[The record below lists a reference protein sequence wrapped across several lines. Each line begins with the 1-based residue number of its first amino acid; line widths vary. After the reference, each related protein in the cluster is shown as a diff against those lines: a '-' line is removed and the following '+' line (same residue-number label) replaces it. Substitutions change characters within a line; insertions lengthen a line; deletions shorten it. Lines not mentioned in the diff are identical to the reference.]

1 MAEQAVTEKE
11 EKKGRLEEP
20 TPKLILTSSPHQLGG
35 DTIERV
41 MWSVVLSLLPA
52 TLAGLYFF
60 GWGALFVI
68 VISVVSTL
76 AAEALYQ
83 KISGQGMTIKDGS
96 AAVTGLLL
104 ALTLP
109 PGSPWWLSVIGGFFA
124 IIICKQLY
132 GGLGFNPF
140 NPALMARVF
149 LLIAFPL
156 QMTTW
161 PVPRSLFSGIDAKT
175 GATPLGD
182 LQVARLT
189 GKGIGKA
196 AELNLLDAFI
206 GNIGGSIGEISAI
219 ALLIGAV
226 YLLYKQY
233 ITWHIPVSMI
243 GTVLVFSGIFWVIDP
258 GKYINPLFHLFTG
271 GLIIGAF
278 FMATDM
284 VTCPVTLKGQL
295 LFGFG
300 CGLITIIIRMWGG
313 YPEGVSF
320 AIVLMNILSPMID
333 RYIRPVRYGAI
344 KKAMSNEQ

>member
-1 MAEQAVTEKE
+1 MAEQIAEEKE
-11 EKKGRLEEP
+11 GKKGRLEEP
-20 TPKLILTSSPHQLGG
+20 TPKLILTSSPHALGE
-35 DTIERV
+35 DTIERI
-41 MWSVVLSLLPA
+41 MWAVVISLIPA
-52 TLAGLYFF
+52 TLAGLYYF
-60 GWGALFVI
+60 GWDAFQVI
-68 VISVVSTL
+68 IITVASTL

-83 KISGQGMTIKDGS
+83 KMSGHKIVIRDGS

-156 QMTTW
+156 HMTRW
-161 PVPRSLFSGIDAKT
+161 SVPHPLFTGIDAKT

-189 GKGIGKA
+189 GKGIGEA
-196 AELNLLDAFI
+196 ARLNLFDAFI
-206 GNIGGSIGEISAI
+206 GNIGGSIGEISAL
-219 ALLIGAV
+219 ALLIGAA

-243 GTVLVFSGIFWVIDP
+243 GTVMVFSGIFWWIEP
-258 GKYINPLFHLFTG
+258 AKYANPVFHLLTG

-320 AIVLMNILSPMID
+320 AIVLMNIVTPMID

-344 KKAMSNEQ
+344 KKKEA

>member
-1 MAEQAVTEKE
+1 MWAVVIS
-11 EKKGRLEEP
+11 
-20 TPKLILTSSPHQLGG
+20 LI
-35 DTIERV
+35 
-41 MWSVVLSLLPA
+41 PA
-52 TLAGLYFF
+52 TLAGLYYF
-60 GWGALFVI
+60 GWDAFQVI
-68 VISVVSTL
+68 IITVASTL

-83 KISGQGMTIKDGS
+83 KMSGHKIVIRDGS

-109 PGSPWWLSVIGGFFA
+109 TGSPWWLSVIGGFFA

-156 QMTTW
+156 HMTRW
-161 PVPRSLFSGIDAKT
+161 SVPHPLFTGIDAKT

-189 GKGIGKA
+189 GKGIGEA
-196 AELNLLDAFI
+196 ARLNLFDAFI
-206 GNIGGSIGEISAI
+206 GNIGGSIGEISAL
-219 ALLIGAV
+219 ALLIGAA

-243 GTVLVFSGIFWVIDP
+243 GTVMVFSGIFWWIEP
-258 GKYINPLFHLFTG
+258 AKYANPVFHLLTG

-320 AIVLMNILSPMID
+320 AIVLMNIVTPMID

-344 KKAMSNEQ
+344 KKKEA

>member
-1 MAEQAVTEKE
+1 MAEQAVAEKE
-11 EKKGRLEEP
+11 EKRRRLEEP
-20 TPKLILTSSPHQLGG
+20 TPKLVLTSSPHALGE
-35 DTIERV
+35 DSIERV

-52 TLAGLYFF
+52 TLVGLYFF
-60 GWGALFVI
+60 GWDAFQVI
-68 VISVVSTL
+68 VISIASAL
-76 AAEALYQ
+76 GAEALYQ
-83 KISGQGMTIKDGS
+83 KISGHKNTIKDGS

-109 PGSPWWLSVIGGFFA
+109 PASPWWLSIIGGFFA
-124 IIICKQLY
+124 IIIVKQLY
-132 GGLGFNPF
+132 GGLGYNPF
-140 NPALMARVF
+140 NPALMSRVF

-156 QMTTW
+156 QMTQW
-161 PVPRSLFSGIDAKT
+161 PVPHPLFSGIDART
-175 GATPLGD
+175 GATPLGE
-182 LQVARLT
+182 LQVARLM

-196 AELNLLDAFI
+196 AELNLWDAFI
-206 GNIGGSIGEISAI
+206 GNIGGSIGEVSAL
-219 ALLIGAV
+219 ALLIGGA

-233 ITWHIPVSMI
+233 ISWHIPVSMI
-243 GTVLVFSGIFWVIDP
+243 GTVLVFSGIFWM
-258 GKYINPLFHLFTG
+258 INPEKYVNPMFHLLTG

-320 AIVLMNILSPMID
+320 AIVLMNIATPMID
-333 RYIRPVRYGAI
+333 IYLRPTRYGAR
-344 KKAMSNEQ
+344 KAEVKS

>member
-1 MAEQAVTEKE
+1 MIE
-11 EKKGRLEEP
+11 GP
-20 TPKLILTSSPHQLGG
+20 TPKLILTSSPHALGE
-35 DTIERV
+35 DTIERI
-41 MWSVVLSLLPA
+41 MWAVVISLIPA
-52 TLAGLYFF
+52 TLAGLYYF
-60 GWGALFVI
+60 GWDAFQVI
-68 VISVVSTL
+68 IITVASTL

-83 KISGQGMTIKDGS
+83 KMSGHKIVIRDGS

-109 PGSPWWLSVIGGFFA
+109 TGSPWWLSVIGGFFA

-156 QMTTW
+156 HMTRW
-161 PVPRSLFSGIDAKT
+161 SVPHPLFTGIDAKT

-189 GKGIGKA
+189 GKGIGEA
-196 AELNLLDAFI
+196 ARLNLFDAFI
-206 GNIGGSIGEISAI
+206 GNIGGSIGEISAL
-219 ALLIGAV
+219 ALLIGAA

-243 GTVLVFSGIFWVIDP
+243 GTVMVFSGIFWWIEP
-258 GKYINPLFHLFTG
+258 AKYANPVFHLLTG

-320 AIVLMNILSPMID
+320 AIVLMNIVTPMID

-344 KKAMSNEQ
+344 KKKEA